1 LVSPGHTWWL
11 KRSVLCKEIEVKEV
25 HMTQVSPHP
34 FHDLALQFVGE
45 LCTCTRDAPTEAAH
59 REALQAFCNALF
71 PWVDPSA
78 VPHRLPS
85 FPCGKR
91 TTSISMG

>member
-1 LVSPGHTWWL
+1 
-11 KRSVLCKEIEVKEV
+11 
-25 HMTQVSPHP
+25 MTQVSPHP

-78 VPHRLPS
+78 FSHRLPS